1 MANQMDDGDG
11 EDDGEMMYDDED
23 FDAEQILAQ
32 IGLTP
37 EQLQNLTEDDLAQ
50 LSEAQIQ
57 GIARLQMHQMQ
68 QEQQQMH
75 GADGEGMAGDGEEY
89 QDLGQISEAEYMKL
103 VQAEQERLAREQEGM
118 EEEGDDE
125 GLDEEIIGQLQE
137 AFDACDGDHDGAL
150 TKVELENLLTSIG
163 G

>member
-1 MANQMDDGDG
+1 MMANQMDDGDG

-75 GADGEGMAGDGEEY
+75 GADGEGIAGDDEEY

-118 EEEGDDE
+118 EDEGDDE
-125 GLDEEIIGQLQE
+125 GLDEEIIGQL
-137 AFDACDGDHDGAL
+137 
-150 TKVELENLLTSIG
+150 
-163 G
+163 